1 MICYDVDTALAEVPV
16 NIVPLTD
23 ATDFKTIEDAVA
35 YNAGG
40 MALYWHFTTCAGAYT
55 ATAVTPTTSGT
66 TVPLANTVLGREI
79 HSLEDIFDLVKS
91 EFVCVSNEESKTE
104 FWWNPKKVFEL
115 IDQKEQGLLNSC
127 IQAYGPNVPSGPM
140 KP

>member
-1 MICYDVDTALAEVPV
+1 FEFCEPKQFGNMYL
-16 NIVPLTD
+16 
-23 ATDFKTIEDAVA
+23 KTVFYTPQGHQSVLKMSVA
-35 YNAGG
+35 QESAS
-40 MALYWHFTTCAGAYT
+40 FI
-55 ATAVTPTTSGT
+55 TPTSSGT

-79 HSLEDIFDLVKS
+79 HSVEDIFDLVKS

-127 IQAYGPNVPSGPM
+127 IQAFGPNAPSGPTR
-140 KP
+140 P